1 MKQEEILQ
9 YNKRCAMFLGYK
21 ILSKPYK
28 GAVTVQ
34 EGCYNPMFL
43 HDRIEGESW
52 YVYPEFHSDWNWIME
67 MVEAIEKLKF
77 NVRIT
82 IACITIENAF
92 DNDSN
97 LSPIYKFHSMQGEFE
112 SKKEA
117 VVQAINQFLIWYEQN
132 K

>member
-1 MKQEEILQ
+1 MNEKEILE
-9 YNKRCAMFLGYK
+9 YNKRCAEFLGWKNLNDDSFPEY
-21 ILSKPYK
+21 
-28 GAVTVQ
+28 V
-34 EGCYNPMFL
+34 NPLGDFYQL
-43 HDRIEGESW
+43 KELK
-52 YVYPEFHSDWNWIME
+52 FHSDWNWIME
-67 MVEAIEKLKF
+67 VVEAIEKLKF

-117 VVQAINQFLIWYEQN
+117 VVEAINQFLIWYEQN